1 MLRWAIVVLLA
12 AGAAFV
18 AVRYAWSDPPPP
30 AVAAAAAEPPPP
42 PKGPAVD
49 AAQISSGRLSME
61 RMPKDVGTALET
73 FSNEIVRNAEETAG
87 KQARIHGTCAPG
99 SAIRVIA
106 EDGTVRCQAIAHGV
120 VTVAAVTAIPRLS
133 GTVTEVGSVPG
144 GMGRYQVDGET
155 DYLVAPVA
163 LPDGAIVTSLSYV
176 FFDASSDVDTEV
188 FLYRSDNEAMA
199 SISSEGANESVR
211 TISTDTVRL
220 RKVDSRHAYFIY
232 FRVSAQARAKVM
244 PISASVSYKLQ

>member
-1 MLRWAIVVLLA
+1 MLRWAVVVLLA

-18 AVRYAWSDPPPP
+18 AVRYAWSDPAPS
-30 AVAAAAAEPPPP
+30 AAAAEPPPPP

-49 AAQISSGRLSME
+49 AAQISSGRLSMD

-106 EDGTVRCQAIAHGV
+106 EDGTVRCQAVAHGV
-120 VTVAAVTAIPRLS
+120 VSVAAVTAIPRLS

-144 GMGRYQVDGET
+144 GMGRYQVDGES

-163 LPDGAIVTSLSYV
+163 LPDGATVTSLSYV
-176 FFDASSDVDTEV
+176 FFDASPDVDTEV
-188 FLYRSDNEAMA
+188 FLYRSDDEAMA
-199 SISSEGANESVR
+199 SISSEGAQESVR

-232 FRVSAQARAKVM
+232 FRVSPQARAKVM